1 MAVMEVLFRE
11 LRPERANGPFH
22 GVFCDRLV
30 EIPRQ
35 EEALAPDTPAKALV
49 KRSAHRERMPFTSRA
64 GNNRHTFFKD
74 G

>member
-1 MAVMEVLFRE
+1 
-11 LRPERANGPFH
+11 
-22 GVFCDRLV
+22 
-30 EIPRQ
+30 
-35 EEALAPDTPAKALV
+35 LAPDTPAKALV